1 MDGPS
6 VDLVLCNLHLASPHR
21 KLPPVPGQH
30 SNYNT
35 IDRLKNGRLK
45 DLFCFHVSIL
55 RGFNWS
61 FKADHC
67 LVDLLDI
74 LYRIS
79 GEMAS
84 HIALEILKSAINS
97 CVTVERVKMSR
108 LKVGVLEKERV

>member
-1 MDGPS
+1 M
-6 VDLVLCNLHLASPHR
+6 
-21 KLPPVPGQH
+21 
-30 SNYNT
+30 
-35 IDRLKNGRLK
+35 
-45 DLFCFHVSIL
+45 
-55 RGFNWS
+55 
-61 FKADHC
+61 
-67 LVDLLDI
+67 VDLLDI

>member
-1 MDGPS
+1 MFPCQYIKRIQLELQGGS
-6 VDLVLCNLHLASPHR
+6 LL
-21 KLPPVPGQH
+21 
-30 SNYNT
+30 
-35 IDRLKNGRLK
+35 GR
-45 DLFCFHVSIL
+45 S
-55 RGFNWS
+55 
-61 FKADHC
+61 
-67 LVDLLDI
+67 LDI

>member
-1 MDGPS
+1 M
-6 VDLVLCNLHLASPHR
+6 
-21 KLPPVPGQH
+21 PGQH

-55 RGFNWS
+55 RGLNWS

-74 LYRIS
+74 LCRIS

-97 CVTVERVKMSR
+97 CVTVVRVKMSR